1 MYEGRLFNVRL
12 NRKTDRQVVRYG
24 DARRAISDNICYCR
38 QLAIF
43 SWHVNMASK
52 TDAPAKCELRSII
65 RFLQAQ
71 GWLIKKD
78 QCSCFLSVLLMT
90 GKSPSDFRSFPHS

>member
-1 MYEGRLFNVRL
+1 MYEGRFFNLRL
-12 NRKTDRQVVRYG
+12 NRETDRQVVRYG

-43 SWHVNMASK
+43 SWHVNVASK

-71 GWLIKKD
+71 GWLMEKRSM
-78 QCSCFLSVLLMT
+78 QLFLV
-90 GKSPSDFRSFPHS
+90 SPFDDWEESI